1 MRLLFL
7 GPPGAGKGT
16 QSKLLAQK
24 FSLFHVAPGD
34 IFRQEAKARSP
45 LGRLV
50 EEYMVRGELV
60 PDDVTIKVMEKQL
73 TSDKANKGFVLDGFP
88 RNISQAAALDEVL
101 TENGVNLDLVINL
114 TVPGD
119 ELIRRSKTRR
129 VCVGCGKP
137 YNIKSEPPKEP
148 GKCDVCGSKLVMR
161 KDDSEE
167 TVRNRLRVYNDATSP
182 LREFY
187 ESRGILE
194 SVDGNDG
201 VDVVASNIADVLTR
215 RGML

>member
-24 FSLFHVAPGD
+24 FGLFHVAPGD
-34 IFRQEAKARSP
+34 IFRQEVKAGSP
-45 LGRLV
+45 LGRVV
-50 EEYMVRGELV
+50 EEYMARGELV

-73 TSDKANKGFVLDGFP
+73 TSAKAEKGFMLDGFP
-88 RNISQAAALDEVL
+88 RNISQAIALDEVL
-101 TENGVNLDLVINL
+101 TKNGVKLDLVINL
-114 TVPGD
+114 TVPEN

-137 YNIKSEPPKEP
+137 YNIKSEPPRKP
-148 GKCDVCGSKLVMR
+148 GKCDVCGSKLTIR
-161 KDDSEE
+161 KDDAEE
-167 TVRNRLRVYNDATSP
+167 TVRSRLRVYDEATSP
-182 LREFY
+182 LKEFY
-187 ESRGILE
+187 ESRGLLE
-194 SVDGNDG
+194 TVDGNAG
-201 VDVVASNIADVLTR
+201 VDVVASRIVSVLSK